1 MGMGLSAAL
10 GRTLE
15 HFCSL
20 LIFLTLIKLV
30 RCTLWRRHRP
40 GCLWPQRTAG
50 RCGRCG
56 GFFFFGEWHIAEEA
70 EDAGQGVGLEALA
83 KLLSIPLVEGAGVL
97 SLGSQTNMWMRA
109 RTSHL

>member
-1 MGMGLSAAL
+1 V
-10 GRTLE
+10 
-15 HFCSL
+15 SL
-20 LIFLTLIKLV
+20 ATENCWKV
-30 RCTLWRRHRP
+30 RPVR
-40 GCLWPQRTAG
+40 G
-50 RCGRCG
+50 
-56 GFFFFGEWHIAEEA
+56 FFFGEWHIAEEA